1 MKNLFGKNALSISVS
16 VSFYAECRQFFKN
29 PYAKIDDDINVRLN
43 CERTH
48 EHSAIDATHIS
59 FETSCLL
66 QLNMAAFSGIL
77 YDLVRILR
85 PLPQVTEHEDHG
97 E

>member
-1 MKNLFGKNALSISVS
+1 MIARLFTKNIDFFNFDTKIS
-16 VSFYAECRQFFKN
+16 
-29 PYAKIDDDINVRLN
+29 DDVNVRLN
-43 CERTH
+43 GECTH

-59 FETSCLL
+59 FETNCLL
-66 QLNMAAFSGIL
+66 QLSIAAFSGIL

>member
-1 MKNLFGKNALSISVS
+1 MPRGRLDFVKPSVRKICAEISEIVHS
-16 VSFYAECRQFFKN
+16 C
-29 PYAKIDDDINVRLN
+29 
-43 CERTH
+43 TH

-59 FETSCLL
+59 FETNCLL

-85 PLPQVTEHEDHG
+85 PLPQVTEHDDHG
-97 E
+97 V